1 MSYAPYPD
9 QQIEIDKMIS
19 FVESKTSKKALFV
32 FPTSYGKSILIANVA
47 AAFPDKW
54 FINIVP
60 KKELLEQNYEK
71 YISYGYKAS
80 ICSASLGK
88 KELGKVTFAT
98 IRTIEKF
105 VDFYKDKE
113 VVILCDEAHNHS
125 LKESVLHNFFTSI
138 KKCKLLGVTA
148 TPLLL
153 NKGWL
158 KMMNRTNDCFYSS
171 IESIV
176 QIHEVTSK
184 NRWTPLDYK
193 VVDTDKS
200 MLELNTTGRDYTDKS
215 LELYYEKNDIISKSV
230 AAVEKLFNDGH
241 KSCIVY
247 FASVKEATELA
258 NRLDGFEVLHGKT
271 NKSERTRIIRDFKKG
286 LIKGISNV
294 GVLIEGFDYPALSS
308 AVMSRPTNSLIIWYQ
323 IVGRLVRKLD
333 GKESAT
339 IIDLSGSYE
348 KFGRVEDITFEDNPY
363 TKGYQ
368 AWSGDKML
376 TGYSLKDGHQPTRSQ
391 ELSRFN
397 YIEKKKEQAKLSA
410 QLGYV
415 IPFGK
420 YQGESVKEVA
430 KKDSEYLKWTLN
442 KSGWSFDTKNMIE
455 YRNGVIEEIGLTNI
469 FDMTVLILA
478 DQDFDVYG
486 LYVNRV
492 SHFLSNK
499 EKTFVVLDGIS
510 RRTDD
515 IFKTFISSNPNFL
528 GLVEDDFKLAKVD
541 AVIAFHNGDCARTRD
556 RLKNLSM
563 LVNKVKV
570 IEY

>member
-19 FVESKTSKKALFV
+19 FVESKTSKKGLFAY
-32 FPTSYGKSILIANVA
+32 PTSYGKSILIANVA

-71 YISYGYKAS
+71 YVSYGYKAS
-80 ICSASLGK
+80 IYSASLGK
-88 KELGKVTFAT
+88 KELSQVVFAT
-98 IRTIEKF
+98 IGSIISEI
-105 VDFYKDKE
+105 DFFKDKE
-113 VVILCDEAHNHS
+113 VVILCDEAHNNS
-125 LKESVLHNFFTSI
+125 LKGSQLHTFYESI
-138 KKCKLLGVTA
+138 KKCKIMGVTA
-148 TPLLL
+148 TPLRLH
-153 NKGWL
+153 KGWL
-158 KMMNRTNDCFYSS
+158 KMMNRMRDCFYSS
-171 IESIV
+171 IESVIQIPDIV
-176 QIHEVTSK
+176 AK
-184 NRWTPLDYK
+184 GRWTPVDYQI
-193 VVDTDKS
+193 VDIDKS
-200 MLELNTTGRDYTDKS
+200 MLTLNSTGNDYTAKS
-215 LELYYEKNDIISKSV
+215 LDLYYEKNDIVSKSV
-230 AAVEKLFNDGH
+230 SAVNKLFDDGH

-258 NRLDGFEVLHGKT
+258 NRIDGFEVLHGKT
-271 NKSERTRIIRDFKKG
+271 KKSERTRIIRDFKKG

-294 GVLIEGFDYPALSS
+294 GVLIEGFDMASLSS

-323 IVGRLVRKLD
+323 IVGRLVRKLE

-339 IIDLSGSYE
+339 IIDLSGAYE

-363 TKGYQ
+363 TNGYQ

-376 TGYSLKDGHQPTRSQ
+376 TGYSLKEGHQPTRSQ
-391 ELSRFN
+391 EISRFN
-397 YIEKKKEQAKLSA
+397 YVEKKKEQAKLNA
-410 QLGYV
+410 ELGYM

-420 YQGESVKEVA
+420 YQGESVQEVA

-442 KSGWSFDTKNMIE
+442 KSGWSFDTKNMVE
-455 YRNGVIEEIGLTNI
+455 YRNSVIEEIGLSKI

-478 DQDFDVYG
+478 DQDFDVYS

-510 RRTDD
+510 RRNDD
-515 IFKTFISSNPNFL
+515 ILKTFISSNNNFL
-528 GLVEDDFKLAKVD
+528 GLIEDDFQYAKAD
-541 AVIAFHNGDCARTRD
+541 AVIAFHNGSCARTRN
-556 RLKNLSM
+556 RLKDLKM
-563 LVNKVKV
+563 TINKVQI